1 MPDRT
6 GKSQILSKGLE
17 DSLMKVA
24 KLREKVKTKEASPR
38 TELAE
43 YKPLPAESPQRISR
57 RDLAGALVELDI
69 IWPPRDISNEQ
80 QGLARAKVWH
90 KALQNLTPAE
100 LRMGVEKCV
109 RSPREFPPTPGVIL
123 SLAKL

>member
-6 GKSQILSKGLE
+6 GKSQILSKGLG

-24 KLREKVKTKEASPR
+24 KLREKVKTKEAGPR

-80 QGLARAKVWH
+80 QGMARAKVWH

>member
-1 MPDRT
+1 
-6 GKSQILSKGLE
+6 
-17 DSLMKVA
+17 
-24 KLREKVKTKEASPR
+24 
-38 TELAE
+38 
-43 YKPLPAESPQRISR
+43 
-57 RDLAGALVELDI
+57 LAGALVELDI

-80 QGLARAKVWH
+80 QGMARAKVWH

>member
-80 QGLARAKVWH
+80 QGMARAKVWH